1 MLFLIVD
8 DDPLSRELLTLL
20 LQIEGYAVEA
30 AASGDEAI
38 SRLEGSRDLPTVILA
53 DIQMP
58 GIAGDV
64 LARALRSLVQPETLL
79 LAMSGSQPAPDSTKS
94 FDGFLLKPFKIT
106 ELQSM
111 ISEGRTLAGGR
122 KDPVTETSVA
132 ESTASDAAAAQS
144 TGRRAHGSPRGD
156 ATSNDGVL
164 DDDIYAKLRDLMPLE
179 QLGQM
184 YALCMEDSRKRIV
197 HMRAL
202 AAARDDVEFR
212 REAHAVKGGCGMI
225 GATELYLLSEAAER
239 DGLAVQSPA
248 VTPDQSP
255 SHDAPAT
262 RTSDVTAMLDQLA
275 LACDRLERIL
285 MEHMRE

>member
-1 MLFLIVD
+1 VD
-8 DDPLSRELLTLL
+8 DDALSRELLTLL
-20 LQIEGYAVEA
+20 LELEGYAVA
-30 AASGDEAI
+30 VAASGEEAVA
-38 SRLEGSRDLPTVILA
+38 RLSSPGPIEAQPGVVLA

-58 GIAGDV
+58 GLSGPD
-64 LARALRSLVQPETLL
+64 LARALRPLL
-79 LAMSGSQPAPDSTKS
+79 PSSTPVLAMSGSAPRPGLLEG
-94 FDGFLLKPFKIT
+94 FDGFLLKPFKIS

-111 ISEGRTLAGGR
+111 IHREQTLVVGREDTV
-122 KDPVTETSVA
+122 P
-132 ESTASDAAAAQS
+132 ESAIAHHIDSSPASIGHTPGELPHPTQ
-144 TGRRAHGSPRGD
+144 
-156 ATSNDGVL
+156 NDGIL
-164 DDDIYAKLRDLMPLE
+164 DVEIYTKLRELMPTE

-262 RTSDVTAMLDQLA
+262 RTSGVTAMLDQLG

>member
-1 MLFLIVD
+1 VD
-8 DDPLSRELLTLL
+8 DDALSRELLTLL
-20 LQIEGYAVEA
+20 LELEGYAVA
-30 AASGDEAI
+30 VAASGEEAVA
-38 SRLEGSRDLPTVILA
+38 RLSSPGPLEPQPGVVLA

-58 GIAGDV
+58 GLSGPE
-64 LARALRSLVQPETLL
+64 LALALRPLLASGTLL
-79 LAMSGSQPAPDSTKS
+79 FAMSGSQPRPDLLEG

-106 ELQSM
+106 DLQSM
-111 ISEGRTLAGGR
+111 ISSGQTLVAGREE
-122 KDPVTETSVA
+122 PVP
-132 ESTASDAAAAQS
+132 ESAI
-144 TGRRAHGSPRGD
+144 AHHIDSSP
-156 ATSNDGVL
+156 ATVGHTPGELPHPTQNDGIL
-164 DDDIYAKLRDLMPLE
+164 DVEIYTKLRELMPTE

-202 AAARDDVEFR
+202 AAAGDDVEFR

-239 DGLAVQSPA
+239 DGLAVQSP
-248 VTPDQSP
+248 VQSP
-255 SHDAPAT
+255 GQEATAT
-262 RTSDVTAMLDQLA
+262 RTSGVTAMLDRLS